1 MTINPMTTPNTP
13 DSFSPDLTVFTPGD
27 AVPDALILRASTVVT
42 TELEGDAPVARVP
55 WVNDAD
61 AQFVPEG
68 TFIEPAAPTP
78 DEITVTTGKI
88 AQVVTV
94 SREQWHQ
101 QSTAGLLSNSVTRA
115 VTKAGN
121 QAFLAQ
127 PTGQGYPP
135 LTGISNTE
143 GIIEGQDVTTSLD
156 PIADV
161 IAEIENN
168 GGTPN
173 LIIAN
178 PLSFGALRNLK
189 TGEGSY
195 TSLLGAGTAD
205 VERKLLGVEVVTSP
219 AVPEGELIVID
230 STAIASAV
238 GAVQIAQ
245 SEHAHFAY
253 DSIAVRV
260 TWRIGWAVQHADRL
274 GKLTVTVP
282 SEEGSDEGT
291 DAGTDE

>member
-1 MTINPMTTPNTP
+1 MAVNPITTPNTP
-13 DSFSPDLTVFTPGD
+13 ESFSPDLHVFNPAD

-42 TELEGDAPVARVP
+42 TQLEGDAPVARIP

-61 AQFVPEG
+61 AQFVEEG
-68 TFIEPAAPTP
+68 AFIEPSSPTP

-88 AQVVTV
+88 AQIVAV

-121 QAFLAQ
+121 NAFIAQ
-127 PTGQGYPP
+127 PTGSGYPP
-135 LTGISNTE
+135 ITGISETA
-143 GIIEGQDVTTSLD
+143 GIIEGDPITASLD
-156 PIADV
+156 PLADV

-168 GGTPN
+168 GGTPS
-173 LIIAN
+173 LIVAN
-178 PLSFGALRNLK
+178 PLAFGALRNLK
-189 TGEGSY
+189 TGDGAN
-195 TSLLGAGTAD
+195 TSLLGAGTNDA
-205 VERKLLGVEVVTSP
+205 ERKLLGIEVVTSP
-219 AVPEGELIVID
+219 AVPEGELLVID

-238 GAVQIAQ
+238 GPVQIAQ

-260 TWRIGWAVQHADRL
+260 TWRIGWAVQHTDRI
-274 GKLTVTVP
+274 GKVTVTVP
-282 SEEGSDEGT
+282 AE
-291 DAGTDE
+291 A